1 MVDKTKDETKRS
13 YWSGPTSVPFKLPL
27 KPWERNEDA

>member
-1 MVDKTKDETKRS
+1 MVEKTKDETKR
-13 YWSGPTSVPFKLPL
+13 WLTGPTSVPLKLPL